1 MPLNCPD
8 SQVRGLE
15 GDFFVTVGLL
25 VVVVVDVV
33 VVVVDETTEAPVTTL
48 KNFFKL
54 NGSL

>member
-25 VVVVVDVV
+25 VVVVVVDVV
-33 VVVVDETTEAPVTTL
+33 VVVVVV
-48 KNFFKL
+48 
-54 NGSL
+54 